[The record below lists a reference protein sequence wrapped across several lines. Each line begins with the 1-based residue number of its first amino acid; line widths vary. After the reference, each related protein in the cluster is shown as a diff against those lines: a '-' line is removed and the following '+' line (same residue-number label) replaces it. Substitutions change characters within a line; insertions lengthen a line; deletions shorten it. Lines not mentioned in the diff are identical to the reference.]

1 MGENVTTKD
10 LRIFGIGSGV
20 ILIVL
25 GQLVNW
31 RFEWESRQTVM
42 MVMSGI
48 GAVGVVMGLLAPRA
62 LEPIYKPWMAA
73 AMVMGVFMTAV
84 LMSVMFIIVVP
95 IFSLIR
101 FKDPLRMRLSKDPS
115 DSYWEPHRDSEPTI
129 DRFSKPF

>member
-48 GAVGVVMGLLAPRA
+48 GAVGAVMGLLAPRA
-62 LEPIYKPWMAA
+62 LEPIYKPWMAG
-73 AMVMGVFMTAV
+73 AMVMGVVMTAV
-84 LMSVMFIIVVP
+84 LMSVLFIVVVP

-101 FKDPLRMRLSKDPS
+101 FTDPLRMRLSKDPS
-115 DSYWEPHRDSEPTI
+115 DSYWEPHRNSEPTI